1 MTSIFR
7 VIFVL
12 NMVYSK
18 GTFRNIHLQVNLVEA
33 RWNDLVQDNQN
44 NFDLDALCED
54 IFKLDDKI
62 RSARII
68 NNKGKL
74 VGGGMRKG
82 LTALEDVKKDE
93 MLFMELSLRVRMRHE
108 FDAEFGLVEFS
119 LSYRG
124 KIILISFPMDPN
136 VLFVTTER
144 QIDLNKIP
152 FKILKLIKK

>member
-1 MTSIFR
+1 VPDNQDNRDFDKICESIF
-7 VIFVL
+7 
-12 NMVYSK
+12 
-18 GTFRNIHLQVNLVEA
+18 Q
-33 RWNDLVQDNQN
+33 
-44 NFDLDALCED
+44 LDT
-54 IFKLDDKI
+54 KI

-74 VGGGMRKG
+74 IAGGMHQG

-108 FDAEFGLVEFS
+108 FDVEFGPVEFS

-124 KIILISFPMDPN
+124 KIILMSFPIEPN

-152 FKILKLIKK
+152 FKILELIKK

>member
-1 MTSIFR
+1 MTGILK

-18 GTFRNIHLQVNLVEA
+18 DTFRNTHLQVNLVDII
-33 RWNDLVQDNQN
+33 WNNLVQDNQN
-44 NFDLDALCED
+44 IDFDALCD
-54 IFKLDDKI
+54 KIFELDYKI
-62 RSARII
+62 RSARVI

-74 VGGGMRKG
+74 LAGGMRKG
-82 LTALEDVKKDE
+82 LTALEDVRKDE

-108 FDAEFGLVEFS
+108 FDAEFGPVEFS

-124 KIILISFPMDPN
+124 KIILISFPLDPN

-144 QIDLNKIP
+144 QVDLNKIP
-152 FKILKLIKK
+152 FKILKLIK